1 MKEFKSRGISLENM
15 VGENPVKEKGTTGK
29 PPGKTYNQ
37 TIALTEDLVWE
48 LRTFAADHRYRGVK
62 TILEAMVGCFLKEDG
77 TLDREKLEDFWREY
91 VEK

>member
-15 VGENPVKEKGTTGK
+15 VGENTVKEKGMTGK
-29 PPGKTYNQ
+29 PAGKTYNQ
-37 TIALTEDLVWE
+37 PIARAEDLVWE

-62 TILEAMVGCFLKEDG
+62 TILEAMIGCFLKEDG

>member
-15 VGENPVKEKGTTGK
+15 VGENTVKEKGMTGK
-29 PPGKTYNQ
+29 PAGKTYNQ
-37 TIALTEDLVWE
+37 TIALAEDLVWE

-62 TILEAMVGCFLKEDG
+62 TILEAIIGCFLKEDG